1 MTTTTYVNPKPRK
14 KYPRLAVRPA
24 AVAGWNVW
32 RLSDPIHAIDVEHFP
47 TFHNAL
53 NYVRD
58 QVDHHEDVKRVR
70 EMGVS

>member
-1 MTTTTYVNPKPRK
+1 MTTTTYVTPRPRK
-14 KYPRLAVRPA
+14 KYPRLDVRPA
-24 AVAGWNVW
+24 PIAGWNVW
-32 RLSDPIHAIDVEHFP
+32 RLSDPIHGSVEHFP

-58 QVDHHEDVKRVR
+58 QVDHHAHVKQVR